1 MKKNY
6 SLTFQLFLA
15 LLLVGCTHGSTQ
27 LKRLQQIDSLME
39 INPQAAYD
47 SLCQDQKGMEQSG
60 KIKIEMRH
68 RLLMAKAENKLYLQM
83 PSDSLFQEVVDYY
96 ESKGSSNDKME
107 ARYLM
112 GCIYRDQ
119 KEAPRAM
126 QWYNEAAESADT
138 LSKGCDYTTLF
149 SIYGQMAEIYRYQ
162 YLHQK
167 AIACLKNYCRYAA
180 LNNDRRNYIQGLAQA
195 ASEYY
200 ELGDTLQALKLI
212 LKSYKLYMK
221 YNMVKEAARV
231 LPTLIYI
238 HLNRAQYQQ
247 ARHYMN
253 IYEKYSNLF
262 DCNNNINSGYE
273 HYYKAKGMLYLGI
286 NQVDSAEYYFRK
298 LSHHKDFTYEASQGL
313 LAVYRIH
320 LNTDSIRKYSC
331 LCEKEMDKILNGTQA
346 KAVIQATSLYNYTKL
361 QKKIDNEKSQKER
374 TKHIILVS
382 SIAILIGIIYVGKRY
397 EDMRKHMSKKLANLS
412 KDYLRTFKNLEK
424 VREELDLLQKDSD
437 SVILKK
443 QKEIVSLQKSLQ
455 RYKIQFEQYNLA
467 DKKKAL
473 MTSDIVNTFKEL
485 SKPTKKHNLPQVEDW
500 KELSAIFQQS
510 LPLPFEKIQK
520 GCLSPQEFQVC
531 ILTYLGM
538 DNIEISVLTDTTSKV
553 ICNAKQKANKKLFND
568 NSASSLYKNLLNIS
582 NF

>member
-68 RLLMAKAENKLYLQM
+68 RLLIAKAENKLYLQM

-247 ARHYMN
+247 ARH
-253 IYEKYSNLF
+253 I
-262 DCNNNINSGYE
+262 
-273 HYYKAKGMLYLGI
+273 
-286 NQVDSAEYYFRK
+286 
-298 LSHHKDFTYEASQGL
+298 
-313 LAVYRIH
+313 
-320 LNTDSIRKYSC
+320 
-331 LCEKEMDKILNGTQA
+331 
-346 KAVIQATSLYNYTKL
+346 
-361 QKKIDNEKSQKER
+361 
-374 TKHIILVS
+374 
-382 SIAILIGIIYVGKRY
+382 
-397 EDMRKHMSKKLANLS
+397 
-412 KDYLRTFKNLEK
+412 
-424 VREELDLLQKDSD
+424 
-437 SVILKK
+437 
-443 QKEIVSLQKSLQ
+443 
-455 RYKIQFEQYNLA
+455 
-467 DKKKAL
+467 
-473 MTSDIVNTFKEL
+473 
-485 SKPTKKHNLPQVEDW
+485 
-500 KELSAIFQQS
+500 
-510 LPLPFEKIQK
+510 
-520 GCLSPQEFQVC
+520 
-531 ILTYLGM
+531 
-538 DNIEISVLTDTTSKV
+538 
-553 ICNAKQKANKKLFND
+553 
-568 NSASSLYKNLLNIS
+568 
-582 NF
+582 